1 MEANIEVTFKEGLGI
16 FVAKLFRKGKLVEA
30 QTTEVSKIL
39 TFPDAQQG
47 DVISANGVATGS
59 VDVVIDVATDPPTP
73 DHRDNGN
80 FHLGY
85 DIL

>member
-1 MEANIEVTFKEGLGI
+1 MEANIDVKFKTGLGM

-30 QTTEVSKIL
+30 KTIEVSNIIN
-39 TFPDAQQG
+39 FADVQQG
-47 DVISANGVATGS
+47 DVISANGVCTGS
-59 VDVVIDVATDPPTP
+59 VDVRIDVATDPPTP
-73 DHRDNGN
+73 DHRDEGN